1 MNKLFEIEK
10 LIKNEE
16 LDNFT
21 KNKLLLIKNNNFK
34 ENIFDIRNKKIVS
47 SIYLKNIKNKILLWT
62 YYRDRGKKNVDD
74 IIDLYNNEDL
84 IINYSIN

>member
-1 MNKLFEIEK
+1 MNKLEK
-10 LIKNEE
+10 INELIKNEI

-21 KNKLLLIKNNNFK
+21 KNKLLSINNEIFK
-34 ENIFDIRNKKIVS
+34 KNIFDIRNKKIVS
-47 SIYLKNIKNKILLWT
+47 SIYLKNIKNNILLWT
-62 YYRDRGKKNVDD
+62 YYRDRGKKNVDE

>member
-1 MNKLFEIEK
+1 MNKILLISE

-21 KNKLLLIKNNNFK
+21 KNKLLLIKNDNFK
-34 ENIFDIRNKKIVS
+34 DNIFDIRTKKIVS

-62 YYRDRGKKNVDD
+62 YYRDRGKKN
-74 IIDLYNNEDL
+74 IDEIFNLYNNEDL
-84 IINYSIN
+84 IINYSID

>member
-1 MNKLFEIEK
+1 MNKILLINE

-21 KNKLLLIKNNNFK
+21 KKKLLLIKNDNFK
-34 ENIFDIRNKKIVS
+34 ENIFDIRSKKIVS

-62 YYRDRGKKNVDD
+62 YYRDRGKKNVDE
-74 IIDLYNNEDL
+74 ILNLYNIEDL